1 MTENKWQIIPIAIL
15 IILLINEI
23 IWYTPYTY
31 PKEAALNIQEINFEN
46 GNITISLKLTTNL
59 PLSATL
65 IITPVTE
72 EPKDLP
78 VYVFYDKNYPT
89 VGTSWTLIQML
100 WEHVKTELFLRGYS
114 AQVDLAASKDI
125 ESLLSK
131 KTPAVL
137 IMASGA
143 FPSDIF
149 SWEINLVKP
158 WLDSG
163 GILIWFGWIPGY
175 YTVEKG
181 QSQEEIKWDSPQN
194 LREEGPKRLGLENFF
209 EFLAIEDC
217 PTTAEL
223 ESPLSK
229 ILDTKYN
236 FIQQAPLL
244 QKLIATNSLV
254 LGKIGGQPGKL
265 RSSISAIPIGNGKMI
280 IFGYFLTAS
289 MVLNGPELSA
299 RDIAQILCSGILHA
313 NSISNIL
320 HRNYTLP
327 KGGSQTDVLNI
338 PLNSNTAGLVI
349 YGYSSQ
355 ESSSLLFHR
364 EFSKIKNKSKQ

>member
-1 MTENKWQIIPIAIL
+1 MKENKWQTIPIAIITL
-15 IILLINEI
+15 LLISEI
-23 IWYTPYTY
+23 IWYSPQTH
-31 PKEAALNIQEINFEN
+31 PKEAALTIKEVTFDETGKITINF
-46 GNITISLKLTTNL
+46 KLTTNL
-59 PLSATL
+59 PLNATI

-78 VYVFYDKNYPT
+78 VYVFYDKNYPP

-100 WEHVKTELFLRGYS
+100 WEHVKTELHLRGYS
-114 AQVDLAASKDI
+114 AEVEIANAEEIQ
-125 ESLLSK
+125 SLLSK

-143 FPSDIF
+143 FPSNIF
-149 SWEINLVKP
+149 SWETNLVKP

-181 QSQEEIKWDSPQN
+181 QSQEEIRWNLPQN
-194 LREEGPKRLGLENFF
+194 LREEGAKRLGLQEFF
-209 EFLAIEDC
+209 EFIAIEDC
-217 PTTAEL
+217 PKTAEI
-223 ESPLSK
+223 ESSLSK

-244 QKLIATNSLV
+244 QKVINANGLA
-254 LGKIGGQPGKL
+254 LGKIGGCPENP
-265 RSSISAIPIGNGKMI
+265 RSSISMIPIGKGKI
-280 IFGYFLTAS
+280 INFGYFLTAS
-289 MVLNGPELSA
+289 LVLNGPELSA
-299 RDIAQILCSGILHA
+299 RDIAQILCSGILQA
-313 NSISNIL
+313 NSICNIP
-320 HRNYTLP
+320 HRNYELP
-327 KGGSQTDVLNI
+327 KGYSKTDAINL
-338 PLNSNTAGLVI
+338 PLDPNTAGILI

-364 EFSKIKNKSKQ
+364 RFLQIENKS